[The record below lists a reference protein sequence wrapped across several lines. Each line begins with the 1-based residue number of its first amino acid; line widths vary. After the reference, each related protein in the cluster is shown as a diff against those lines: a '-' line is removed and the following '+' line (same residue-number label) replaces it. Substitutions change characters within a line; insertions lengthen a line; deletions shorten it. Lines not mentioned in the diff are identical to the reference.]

1 MAHGE
6 RGNEPNPN
14 VLLMFA
20 IAAGMWGVIYLLYA
34 GVANVW
40 SRGSHTIV
48 IERRHVPQLAS
59 LAHRPQVER
68 PARTKTK
75 ARQKRQ
81 ALAYRLFGPS
91 TPTY

>member
-1 MAHGE
+1 MQVGNAVADHG
-6 RGNEPNPN
+6 
-14 VLLMFA
+14 MFTLPLVKV
-20 IAAGMWGVIYLLYA
+20 GTTGVYA